1 MTDEQIIQNCL
12 AGNQQGYSALVK
24 KYEKLVFTLS
34 LRIVKDR
41 EDAHEVAQD
50 AFLKAFRYL
59 GDFRGDCKFSTW
71 LYKIVYSTSL
81 NHLRKKRPEILSFDD
96 DAKPISLPT
105 LHAQS
110 ADYLTEKNEQSQ
122 LIENAIAQ
130 LPTNYATIITLFY
143 LYEQKIDEICITMEI
158 NNSNAKTQLSR
169 ARQRLK
175 EILEQQNLVNR
186 KM

>member
-1 MTDEQIIQNCL
+1 MGL
-12 AGNQQGYSALVK
+12 LL
-24 KYEKLVFTLS
+24 KL
-34 LRIVKDR
+34 
-41 EDAHEVAQD
+41 
-50 AFLKAFRYL
+50 
-59 GDFRGDCKFSTW
+59 
-71 LYKIVYSTSL
+71 
-81 NHLRKKRPEILSFDD
+81 
-96 DAKPISLPT
+96 ISLPS

-175 EILEQQNLVNR
+175 EILEQQNLVNC